1 MTLVG
6 GVVRYTPNANYN
18 GADSFTYTVSDGA
31 LTATAAVAL
40 TVRPVNDAPTAVNDS
55 FSVDEDSLDNA
66 LAVLAND
73 SDLDGDNLTVTAVTQ
88 PANGVVTL
96 VGGVVRY
103 TPNANYNGADS
114 FTYTVSDGA
123 LTATAAVALTVRPV
137 NDAPTAVNDSFSV
150 DEDSLDNALAVLAND
165 SDLDGDNLTVTA
177 VTQPANGV
185 VTLVGGVVR
194 YTPNPNYNGADSFT
208 YTISDGALTAT
219 ATVALTVR
227 PVNDAPTVVVDA
239 FNVDEDSLD
248 NALAVLANDSDLDGD
263 NLTVTAVTQP
273 ANGVVTLVGG
283 VVRYTPNPNY
293 NGADSF
299 TYTISDGAL
308 TATATVALT
317 VRPVNDAPTVVVD
330 AFNVDEDSLD
340 NALAV
345 LANDS
350 DLDGDNLTVTAV
362 TQPANGVVT
371 LVGGVVRYTPNA
383 DYNGADSFTYT
394 ISDGALTATATV
406 ALSVRPV
413 NDAPTA
419 VNDSFSVDED
429 SLDNALAVLA
439 NDSDLDGDNL
449 TVTAVTQPAN
459 GVVTL
464 VGGVVRYTP
473 NANYNGADSFTY
485 TVSDGAL
492 TATATVAVSVR
503 PVNDAPTAGDDAFQV
518 DRNSADNM
526 LDVLANDSD
535 LDNDSLMLVAVSSP
549 DQGSAVISGAAIR
562 YTPPVG
568 YVGAARFTYT
578 VSDGVLT
585 ATATVEVT
593 VRAFNRAPTATDDRF
608 TVAEDS
614 GASDLAVLTN
624 DSDPDSDPLVIA
636 AVTTPAH
643 GTTTIAGDR
652 VRYTPNADFHG
663 ADTFTYTVS
672 DGGLIATARV
682 TVTVTPVND
691 APTAVN
697 DSFSVDEDSLD
708 NALAVLANDSDLDGD
723 NLTVT
728 AMTQPTNGSVML
740 VAGVVRYTPNPNY
753 RGADSFTYTIS
764 DGELTATATV
774 AIHVQPAAGAPGVM
788 LALAIEGSGAA
799 GDGVITVGQTVTVVA
814 TITNTGQSALM
825 VVPLR
830 LAVAPAVLEMVGASL
845 TPDNVSGGM
854 HVWDDVTGAGT
865 LAPGARTEVRVI
877 FRSIGPSRDLPG
889 QVMTAA
895 GIVQGATDAAGQT
908 APPAN
913 AVAQV
918 RVTAPQVVIA
928 TRMIDPAGGE
938 LKANQ
943 VLTMSVRITNTGDT
957 LITTLPLRD
966 RFDGAVLTFVR
977 ASVSGGKVTGSG
989 AAAQVAW
996 SDLTTALGDLA
1007 PGQSV
1012 EVLITYRIKVVFW
1025 SSVRQSVVEGARD
1038 EYGDLLPAATASTT
1052 IYCMKLELTM
1062 TAQPP
1067 AGSRVPRNAEIEY
1080 TLRLRTPGVAPLT
1093 NLVLRSNVTG
1103 DGAFYIED
1111 AMDGAAS
1118 ALDHATLCPVRVG
1131 APSHATQ
1138 QTWVMDRLDAGASCT
1153 IVFKTKVAATRKSG
1167 FVEVSVEGMA
1177 AELLT
1182 PATVKVRHSVT
1193 TQLSADIAAFA
1204 ATRRAAEID
1213 VFWAALAEEDVTG
1226 YHVWRSVHNE
1236 LSTAECITAQ
1246 PVAPASGA
1254 QGFYTIVDAL
1264 PDGAEEAYY
1273 WLEVIRNDASEFVG
1287 PVWIAPQTQTLLYL
1301 PITIKASQR

>member
-1 MTLVG
+1 
-6 GVVRYTPNANYN
+6 
-18 GADSFTYTVSDGA
+18 
-31 LTATAAVAL
+31 
-40 TVRPVNDAPTAVNDS
+40 
-55 FSVDEDSLDNA
+55 
-66 LAVLAND
+66 D
-73 SDLDGDNLTVTAVTQ
+73 SDLDGDSLTVTAVTQ
-88 PANGVVTL
+88 PANGSVTL
-96 VGGVVRY
+96 VGGM
-103 TPNANYNGADS
+103 
-114 FTYTVSDGA
+114 
-123 LTATAAVALTVRPV
+123 
-137 NDAPTAVNDSFSV
+137 
-150 DEDSLDNALAVLAND
+150 
-165 SDLDGDNLTVTA
+165 
-177 VTQPANGV
+177 
-185 VTLVGGVVR
+185 
-194 YTPNPNYNGADSFT
+194 
-208 YTISDGALTAT
+208 
-219 ATVALTVR
+219 
-227 PVNDAPTVVVDA
+227 
-239 FNVDEDSLD
+239 
-248 NALAVLANDSDLDGD
+248 
-263 NLTVTAVTQP
+263 
-273 ANGVVTLVGG
+273 
-283 VVRYTPNPNY
+283 
-293 NGADSF
+293 
-299 TYTISDGAL
+299 
-308 TATATVALT
+308 
-317 VRPVNDAPTVVVD
+317 
-330 AFNVDEDSLD
+330 
-340 NALAV
+340 
-345 LANDS
+345 
-350 DLDGDNLTVTAV
+350 
-362 TQPANGVVT
+362 
-371 LVGGVVRYTPNA
+371 
-383 DYNGADSFTYT
+383 
-394 ISDGALTATATV
+394 
-406 ALSVRPV
+406 
-413 NDAPTA
+413 
-419 VNDSFSVDED
+419 
-429 SLDNALAVLA
+429 
-439 NDSDLDGDNL
+439 
-449 TVTAVTQPAN
+449 
-459 GVVTL
+459 
-464 VGGVVRYTP
+464 VRYTP

-492 TATATVAVSVR
+492 TATATVAITVR
-503 PVNDAPTAGDDAFQV
+503 PVNDAPTAVNDAFNVDEDSLDNVLAVLANDSDLDGDNLTVTAVTQPANGSVTLVGGVVRYAPNANYNGADNFTYTVSDGALTATAAVAITVRPINDAPTAGDDAFQV

-535 LDNDSLMLVAVSSP
+535 LDNDSLTLVAVSSP

-608 TVAEDS
+608 TVTEDS

-636 AVTTPAH
+636 AVTTPAN

-672 DGGLIATARV
+672 DGGLSATARV

-723 NLTVT
+723 SLTVTAVTQPANGVVTLVGGVVRYTPNPNFNGADSFTYTVSDNALTATATVAITVRPVNDAPTAVNDSFSVDEDSLDNALAVLANDSDLDGDNLTVT
-728 AMTQPTNGSVML
+728 AVTQPTNGSVML
-740 VAGVVRYTPNPNY
+740 VAGVVRYTPNANYNGADSFTYTVSDGALTATATVVITVAGVNRAPLAVNDVFTVTENSANNVLAVRANDSDPDNDALTIVAVGVASNGVASHDGAVVRYTPNPNY

-877 FRSIGPSRDLPG
+877 FRSIGPSHDLPG

-918 RVTAPQVVIA
+918 RVTAPQVAIA

-1118 ALDHATLCPVRVG
+1118 ALDHATTCPVRVG

-1204 ATRRAAEID
+1204 ATRRAAAID
-1213 VFWAALAEEDVTG
+1213 VFWAALVEEDVTG

-1236 LSTAECITAQ
+1236 LSTAERITAQ

-1301 PITIKASQR
+1301 PITMKASQR